1 MKQSVFTVLL
11 LMICLFPARGQDK
24 ASYLPLAAPRLAVK
38 TNLLY
43 DATTTLNLGLE
54 VRLKNRYTLDLSV
67 NYNPFT
73 YSGNRKL
80 KHILVQPELRYW
92 SCEPFYGHFIGV
104 HALYANY
111 NTGNIKLPLDIF
123 PGLET
128 GRYRGNLYGAG
139 ISYGYHWMLS
149 PRWNLEA
156 TIGVGYVYTDYDRYE
171 CKTCGKLLDSGNKH
185 YFGPTKAGI
194 SFIYIIK

>member
-1 MKQSVFTVLL
+1 MKQSVFIFLL
-11 LMICLFPARGQDK
+11 LAIALVSVRGQDK
-24 ASYLPLAAPRLAVK
+24 AGNLPLSSPHLAVK

-43 DATTTLNLGLE
+43 DATTTFNLGLE
-54 VRLKNRYTLDLSV
+54 VRLDSRYTLDIPV

-92 SCEPFYGHFIGV
+92 LYEPFFGHFFGV

-111 NTGNIKLPLDIF
+111 NVGAIKLPLDLY
-123 PGLET
+123 PDLET
-128 GRYRGNLYGAG
+128 SRYRGDLFGAG
-139 ISYGYHWMLS
+139 FSYGYHWMLS
-149 PRWNLEA
+149 PRWSLEA
-156 TIGVGYVYTDYDRYE
+156 TFGFGYAYSDYDKYE
-171 CKTCGKLLDSGNKH
+171 CKTCGKLLESGSKH

-194 SFIYIIK
+194 SIIYIIK

>member
-1 MKQSVFTVLL
+1 MKQSIFIFLLTLVLL
-11 LMICLFPARGQDK
+11 PAWAQDE
-24 ASYLPLAAPRLAVK
+24 AGNTPLSSPRLAVK

-43 DATTTLNLGLE
+43 DATTTFNLGLE
-54 VRLKNRYTLDLSV
+54 VRLKNRYTLDIPV

-73 YSGNRKL
+73 YSGNKKL

-92 SCEPFYGHFIGV
+92 FCEPFFSHFIGV

-111 NTGNIKLPLDIF
+111 NVGAIKLPLNLY

-128 GRYRGNLYGAG
+128 GRYRGDIFGMG
-139 ISYGYHWMLS
+139 ISYGYQWMLS
-149 PRWNLEA
+149 PRWNIEA
-156 TIGVGYVYTDYDRYE
+156 TIGLGYAYTDYDRYE
-171 CKTCGKLLDSGNKH
+171 CKTCGKLLESGSRH

-194 SFIYIIK
+194 SLIYIIK